1 MLSITEFMYQE
12 EDGQSEDEKS
22 RKNDRKIE
30 NEDNSEDDNQVAD
43 EHGLEDGEQIEDED
57 EDDPELVKRLN
68 KQRRRAIQAAHGGR
82 RNFTSRNTYKDK
94 GGRSSHNSKIQ
105 KQLSNW

>member
-1 MLSITEFMYQE
+1 MYQE
-12 EDGQSEDEKS
+12 EDGKNEDEKS
-22 RKNDRKIE
+22 TKNDKKVE
-30 NEDNSEDDNQVAD
+30 TEDNSEDDNQVAD
-43 EHGLEDGEQIEDED
+43 EHGLEDGEQIEEDED

-105 KQLSNW
+105 KQLNW